1 MALVRLLV
9 VDDFRLWQECVQ
21 AHLEGHPEVQ
31 IVGFASNGLEALQKV
46 EDLQPDLVFL
56 DISLPKLN
64 GIETARQIR
73 HRNPRCK
80 IIFLTGQLHPEIV
93 LEALEAGGC
102 GYVYKEDAPT
112 ELLPSLES
120 VCVGKRYL
128 SRSVR
133 SLDDDVT

>member
-1 MALVRLLV
+1 ML
-9 VDDFRLWQECVQ
+9 Q

-64 GIETARQIR
+64 GIETARKIR
-73 HRNPRCK
+73 Q
-80 IIFLTGQLHPEIV
+80 LTLVARSFSYWAVAAEIV
-93 LEALEAGGC
+93 LEALESGRMGLRST
-102 GYVYKEDAPT
+102 KKDAST
-112 ELLPSLES
+112 ELLLSLES
-120 VCVGKRYL
+120 VRVGKRYL

-133 SLDDDVT
+133 GLDDDVT

>member
-21 AHLEGHPEVQ
+21 AHLKGHPEVQ

-46 EDLQPDLVFL
+46 EELQPDLVFL

-64 GIETARQIR
+64 GIETARKIR
-73 HRNPRCK
+73 QLDPRCK
-80 IIFLTGQLHPEIV
+80 IIFLTGQLHPEFV
-93 LEALEAGGC
+93 MAALEAGGW
-102 GYVYKEDAPT
+102 GYVYKEDAST

-133 SLDDDVT
+133 GLDDAT